1 MFQYMMIWI
10 KPLIMFFFLNYQ
22 DYELLPKKKKQEPRL
37 WANKMVCH
45 SLNMIL
51 VQDTFD

>member
-10 KPLIMFFFLNYQ
+10 KPLIMFLITKTMSSYQ
-22 DYELLPKKKKQEPRL
+22 KKKQEPRL